1 MDIIDIE
8 ILEDGVI
15 SAKTDDISGTNHMS
29 ADELLNELEKCL
41 GGKRETVHRD
51 RPSQVVR
58 QASRK
63 HVKA

>member
-15 SAKTDDISGTNHMS
+15 SVKTDDISEVNHTS
-29 ADELLNELEKCL
+29 ADDLLSELENCL
-41 GGKRETVHRD
+41 GGERKTVRRD
-51 RPSQVVR
+51 RPSGVVR